1 MPRDGLRERVFRRM
15 LERETGSDADAP
27 EVAAAARRLYEHF
40 ARHLTALVGD
50 AGVGAILA
58 RSLHLT
64 QRQLSGLAPVR
75 ASDEAQEPFTRV
87 QRFLEHQESAAAVD
101 AAVAVLTTVCELLE
115 SFIGNNLTSGLLGQV
130 WPDDFAGYSTQETAT

>member
-1 MPRDGLRERVFRRM
+1 M
-15 LERETGSDADAP
+15 LERETGSDADAQ

-101 AAVAVLTTVCELLE
+101 AAIAMLTTVCELLE
-115 SFIGNNLTSGLLGQV
+115 SFIGYNLTSGLLGQV
-130 WPDDFAGYSTQETAT
+130 WPDDFARNATEETAT